1 MPLPYLCRT
10 AGLTG
15 GLRVPSFQGETPPP
29 SPEFCLM
36 ITGKLLQLLL

>member
-10 AGLTG
+10 EGLTG
-15 GLRVPSFQGETPPP
+15 GLRVPSLQGETPP

-36 ITGKLLQLLL
+36 ITGKFLKLLL